1 MIVVKR
7 TDVCGFRHW
16 ICGEHLILL
25 VNDVFK
31 PGFGDTL
38 IRFEVFSTFD
48 RWNLHFGG
56 FRCFPSCQH
65 RVFAC
70 FHPNLLRRF
79 GIRLVLSF

>member
-56 FRCFPSCQH
+56 LD
-65 RVFAC
+65 VFQVVNIEFLHVFIQIYC
-70 FHPNLLRRF
+70 VDLEYDLF
-79 GIRLVLSF
+79 